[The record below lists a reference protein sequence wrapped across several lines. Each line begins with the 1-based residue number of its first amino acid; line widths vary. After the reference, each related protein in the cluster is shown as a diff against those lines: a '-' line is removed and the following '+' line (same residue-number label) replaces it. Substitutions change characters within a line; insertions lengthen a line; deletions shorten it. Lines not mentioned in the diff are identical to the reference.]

1 MPKLINGYAIGTAI
15 VSSVSSDSSVDF
27 LPNRRNI
34 LQIAALGAASSAALW
49 LPRSAW
55 SQPKFQSNPFALGVA
70 SGSPTHDSVVLW
82 TRLLGDG
89 LLASKMNTAPIT
101 VRWEVADDDKF
112 TRIVQS
118 GQSQALAELAHS
130 VHVEVPNLQPDRW
143 YFYRFMVGD
152 AVSAVGKTRTF
163 PALGTPSTPNT
174 KLRMAY
180 ASCQRWESGYFS
192 AYKHMLAENLDA
204 VLFLGDYIYEYPGAP
219 NGVRLPNMTPSLGFT
234 LTLDDYRARY
244 AVYKSEAAL
253 QAMHGAC
260 PWLLT
265 WDDHEVQNDYAGLT
279 AGDSSVADIFSNPAD
294 FPQRRAAAYQAFY
307 EHMPIRASALTKSL
321 AGLATGA
328 EMRIYNRVDF
338 GNLASFYLLD
348 ARQYKDAQVCSKN
361 GKLGSSQVNPETCPL
376 WNDPKRTMLG
386 AVQEQWLGAE
396 FEKSATRQPSWNVLG
411 SQSLFGQR
419 DNQAGAGQS
428 FFNDGWDG
436 YPAART
442 RLTQAMQ
449 KHTLKNAVFLGGD
462 VHENWVGH
470 VKADYAQ
477 TPAAQNSANLGVEF
491 CGTSITSSSNGQ
503 AKVPERL
510 VENPHFIF
518 ADAQYRGYGV
528 AEFTPKQLTTTLRV
542 VDDVKRKETQVST
555 LAQFA
560 VASGRAVV
568 ERV

>member
-1 MPKLINGYAIGTAI
+1 MPNLINDYAIEMANHLPELTQI
-15 VSSVSSDSSVDF
+15 EQTQNSV
-27 LPNRRNI
+27 PNRRKI
-34 LQIAALGAASSAALW
+34 LQIAALGAVSSASLW
-49 LPRSAW
+49 LPRSSW
-55 SQPKFQSNPFALGVA
+55 SQPKFQSNPFKLGVA

-82 TRLLGDG
+82 TRLVDDGFLG
-89 LLASKMNTAPIT
+89 SKIGISPIT
-101 VRWEVADDDKF
+101 VRWEVAHDDTF

-118 GQSQALAELAHS
+118 GQSQAVAELAHS
-130 VHVEVPNLQPDRW
+130 VHVDVPNLQPDRW

-152 AVSAVGKTRTF
+152 AVSGVGKTRTF
-163 PALGTPSTPNT
+163 PAAGTPAA

-219 NGVRLPNMTPSLGFT
+219 NGVRLPNMTASLGFT

-244 AVYKSEAAL
+244 AVYKSEASL
-253 QAMHGAC
+253 QAMHAAC

-279 AGDSSVADIFSNPAD
+279 AGNSSVADIFSNPAD
-294 FPQRRAAAYQAFY
+294 FAQRRAAAYQAYY
-307 EHMPIRASALTKSL
+307 EHMPIRAAALTKSL
-321 AGLATGA
+321 AGLAKGA

-338 GNLASFYLLD
+338 GDLASFYMLD
-348 ARQYKDAQVCSKN
+348 ARQYKDAQVCKKD
-361 GKLGSSQVNPETCPL
+361 GKLGSSQVNPENCPV
-376 WNDPKRTMLG
+376 WNDPQRTFLG
-386 AVQEQWLGAE
+386 KQQEHWLTAE
-396 FEKSATRQPSWNVLG
+396 FEKARTRQTSWNVIG
-411 SQSLFGQR
+411 SQTLFGQR
-419 DNQAGAGQS
+419 DNRAGAGQS

-442 RLTQAMQ
+442 STTDAMQ
-449 KHTLKNAVFLGGD
+449 KHALKNAVFLGGD

-470 VKADYAQ
+470 VKADYSQ

-491 CGTSITSSSNGQ
+491 CGTSITSGSNGQ

-510 VENPHFIF
+510 AENPHFIF
-518 ADAQYRGYGV
+518 ADAKHRGYGV
-528 AEFTPKQLTTTLRV
+528 VAFTPKQLTTTLRV
-542 VDDVKRKETQVST
+542 VDDVKLKETNIST

-560 VASGRAVV
+560 VTSGRAQI